1 MVDVLELAAGNR
13 TDSGQLVIAL
23 PKGRL
28 LDEARAYL
36 ERAGFGLR
44 DGENGRQ
51 LVLPSAAAH
60 VRYVLAK
67 PSDVPVYVE
76 YGACDLGIAGLD
88 VLREAQRDLLEPLLL
103 PFGHCRLSVAG
114 PAGRADRPLRLE
126 PNPRVAT
133 KFPRLT
139 EAFFRARGVSAEII
153 ELSGSVE
160 LAPLVDQAA
169 ERPDR
174 MTQGQ
179 VEILQR
185 GARQIL
191 LVRISAA
198 TGAAYSASSA
208 VRPASKGGAFRV
220 LRLSSVRVM
229 GSPDQCLAT
238 PLSSKTTSRSP
249 KRRLPK

>member
-1 MVDVLELAAGNR
+1 MVDVLKLTAGNR
-13 TDSGQLVIAL
+13 TDPSQLVIAL

-28 LDEARAYL
+28 LDEARDCL
-36 ERAGFGLR
+36 ERAGYGLR
-44 DGENGRQ
+44 NADNGRQ
-51 LVLPSAAAH
+51 LVLPSAAPH

-133 KFPRLT
+133 KFPRLA

-160 LAPLVDQAA
+160 LAPLVDLADLIVDLVQSGQTLADNGLAELRVILHSQAVLVANRAAWRLKA
-169 ERPDR
+169 E
-174 MTQGQ
+174 
-179 VEILQR
+179 
-185 GARQIL
+185 A
-191 LVRISAA
+191 ISAFVA
-198 TGAAYSASSA
+198 G
-208 VRPASKGGAFRV
+208 
-220 LRLSSVRVM
+220 LRRTLEE
-229 GSPDQCLAT
+229 
-238 PLSSKTTSRSP
+238 
-249 KRRLPK
+249 

>member
-1 MVDVLELAAGNR
+1 MVDVQAVAAGNR
-13 TDSGQLVIAL
+13 SDPTRLVVAL

-28 LDEARAYL
+28 LEEARDCL
-36 ERAGFGLR
+36 ERAGYGLR
-44 DGENGRQ
+44 DADNGRQ
-51 LVLPSAAAH
+51 LVLPSAALH

-160 LAPLVDQAA
+160 LAPLVDLADLIVDLVQSGQTLADNGLAELRVILHSQAVLVANRAAWRLKA
-169 ERPDR
+169 E
-174 MTQGQ
+174 
-179 VEILQR
+179 
-185 GARQIL
+185 A
-191 LVRISAA
+191 ISAFV
-198 TGAAYSASSA
+198 AS
-208 VRPASKGGAFRV
+208 
-220 LRLSSVRVM
+220 LRRTLEE
-229 GSPDQCLAT
+229 
-238 PLSSKTTSRSP
+238 
-249 KRRLPK
+249 

>member
-1 MVDVLELAAGNR
+1 MVETLELAAGNR
-13 TDSGQLVIAL
+13 SDRAQLVIAL

-28 LDEARAYL
+28 LDEARHCL
-36 ERAGFGLR
+36 ERAGYGLR
-44 DGENGRQ
+44 EGDNGRQ

-139 EAFFRARGVSAEII
+139 EAFFRERGVSAEII

-160 LAPLVDQAA
+160 LAPLVDLADLIVDLVQSGQTLRDNGLAELRVVLHSQAVLVANRAAWRLKA
-169 ERPDR
+169 E
-174 MTQGQ
+174 
-179 VEILQR
+179 
-185 GARQIL
+185 
-191 LVRISAA
+191 
-198 TGAAYSASSA
+198 A
-208 VRPASKGGAFRV
+208 VGAFV
-220 LRLSSVRVM
+220 ASLRRTL
-229 GSPDQCLAT
+229 
-238 PLSSKTTSRSP
+238 K
-249 KRRLPK
+249 KRM

>member
-160 LAPLVDQAA
+160 LAPLVDLADLIVDLVQSGQTLADNGLAELRVILHSQAVLVANRAAWRHKA
-169 ERPDR
+169 E
-174 MTQGQ
+174 
-179 VEILQR
+179 
-185 GARQIL
+185 A
-191 LVRISAA
+191 ISGFVA
-198 TGAAYSASSA
+198 
-208 VRPASKGGAFRV
+208 K
-220 LRLSSVRVM
+220 LRR
-229 GSPDQCLAT
+229 T
-238 PLSSKTTSRSP
+238 IEE
-249 KRRLPK
+249 

>member
-1 MVDVLELAAGNR
+1 MVDTLERARGDLADPR
-13 TDSGQLVIAL
+13 QLVIAL

-28 LDEARAYL
+28 LEEARDCL

-44 DGENGRQ
+44 EGGNGRQ

-103 PFGHCRLSVAG
+103 PFGYCRLSVAG
-114 PAGRADRPLRLE
+114 RPGRADRPLRLE

-139 EAFFRARGVSAEII
+139 EAFFRERGVSAEII

-160 LAPLVDQAA
+160 LAPLVDLADLIVDLVQSGQTLADNGLAELRVILHSQAVLVANRAAWRLKA
-169 ERPDR
+169 E
-174 MTQGQ
+174 T
-179 VEILQR
+179 V
-185 GARQIL
+185 
-191 LVRISAA
+191 SAFVA
-198 TGAAYSASSA
+198 N
-208 VRPASKGGAFRV
+208 
-220 LRLSSVRVM
+220 L
-229 GSPDQCLAT
+229 
-238 PLSSKTTSRSP
+238 
-249 KRRLPK
+249 KRTLEE